1 MPTDNTVLL
10 DAYSPRVL
18 ADRLRASGDWRS
30 LGDEFKSPEDLTTDH
45 VRDTIDTVREAL
57 QSGWTSTKRGY
68 AKFTDLLQTK
78 ELTRFVEASI
88 VEVMRDA
95 IQPNLVIVPNLFTQI
110 MLEAAVPSIRI
121 TTLGQARVHEIAEG
135 ADYKESDF
143 EADEEAQRV
152 DITIKKYGGLIR
164 ITEEALQMNMVDLVR
179 MWIQKMG
186 TSMAQ
191 HKEKVAIQML
201 NRFGTVILDSVTP
214 ANSVL
219 GLPTGRGIDG
229 AANGTMSMNDFL
241 DFWAHLQMRGFNGD
255 TLLMNPMAWK
265 LFMANPETREIVL
278 NNNTLVSNKMPN
290 GSYAPGWGT
299 SFNGLGERHVATGL
313 TSIDPALGKL
323 GVSAFTGALATNHN
337 LSMLGSTFQ
346 IAPGA
351 MFPGALKLIITPYAG
366 YRAASTPS
374 GAYLTDIYLVDSSAC
389 GVLVQKELPTIEE
402 FNDPWKDIRVT
413 KVRERYGFGILEQ
426 GKGIAIAKNIVIDRN
441 YNFENVNSRTLSAI
455 DRSTGVPTL

>member
-1 MPTDNTVLL
+1 MPTDKNVVL

-18 ADRLRASGDWRS
+18 ADRLRASGEWKS
-30 LGDEFKSPEDLTTDH
+30 LGGFDTPESLTSDH
-45 VRDTIDTVREAL
+45 VRATIDTVSEAL
-57 QSGWTSTKRGY
+57 YSGGTATKQGY

-88 VEVMRDA
+88 VEIMRDA
-95 IQPNLVIVPNLFTQI
+95 IQPNLVVVPNLFTQI
-110 MLEAAVPSIRI
+110 MLDAPVPSIRI
-121 TTLGQARVHEIAEG
+121 TTVGQTRVHEIAEG

-143 EADEEAQRV
+143 EMDEEAQRV

-186 TSMAQ
+186 TTMAQ
-191 HKEKVAIQML
+191 HKEKVALQMI
-201 NRFGTVILDSVTP
+201 NRFGTVILDGVNP
-214 ANSVL
+214 ANSIL

-229 AANGTMSMNDFL
+229 AANGTMTMNDFL

-255 TLLMNPMAWK
+255 TLVMNPMAWK
-265 LFMANPETREIVL
+265 LFMTNAETREIVV
-278 NNNTLVSNKMPN
+278 NNGILASNKMPN

-313 TSIDPALGKL
+313 TSIDPSGTEKV
-323 GVSAFTGALATNHN
+323 GISAFTGALTTNHN
-337 LSMLGSTFQ
+337 LSMLGNTFQ
-346 IAPGA
+346 LAPGS
-351 MFPGALKLIITPYAG
+351 MMPGALKLIITPYAG
-366 YRAASTPS
+366 YRAAATPS
-374 GAYLTDIYLVDSSAC
+374 GAYLTDVYLIDSSAC

-402 FNDPWKDIRVT
+402 FSDPWKDIRVT
-413 KVRERYGFGILEQ
+413 KARERYGFGILEQ

-441 YNFENVNSRTLSAI
+441 YVFENVNSRTLTAINRSA
-455 DRSTGVPTL
+455 GVPTL